1 MSTVV
6 PNYNMFYAE
15 VRHEADYDNYGFT
28 SFGWVVTSG
37 WLFRVPAGSRDTDAT
52 VVNLRANVVV

>member
-1 MSTVV
+1 
-6 PNYNMFYAE
+6 MFYAE